1 MLESFQVD
9 GHERIGSSGDS
20 HYVFVRPKSYVDSS
34 GTTWASETVWLR
46 HNFPLDFEVD
56 KESSR
61 SVTFRKLLATLHD
74 YAYQF
79 RDMTMN
85 EDLNRMSPGNLE
97 CVHVIYEL
105 DRLEH
110 LIAGMEKVIEMSYN
124 PQLKISERETVHEL
138 NVEKLY
144 DFVKEFH
151 DSFKDNTNKN
161 QILQTCSTIT
171 CKLDLL
177 LKDISQLNPLPVKPR
192 WCDLTDRGP
201 GVAVSNYDVRFRN
214 AKMSRMWNSDYH
226 IRLHLSRNDSHSN
239 EAERTN
245 SAIGDSSVDGETIE
259 WEHVKLFD
267 GISDEEISKMT
278 LSEFD
283 KHQEIR
289 MKKNAYL
296 VRDEV
301 VHRIDGAP
309 CLKEEIKA
317 FPSPDHT
324 FFFDKKQIAKHHST
338 TNKDGDLNSP
348 GYHYF
353 QKIMNYIGG
362 HYRFGQLYTWSF

>member
-1 MLESFQVD
+1 MRSKRILIPTAKDQIRKLPKYDWPVKQVYQTPSTHRLLMLESFQVD
-9 GHERIGSSGDS
+9 GHEKIGSSDDS
-20 HYVFVRPKSYVDSS
+20 HYVFVGPKSYVDSS

-61 SVTFRKLLATLHD
+61 SVMFRKLLATLHD

-151 DSFKDNTNKN
+151 DSFKDNTNKS
-161 QILQTCSTIT
+161 QILQTKSTIT

-192 WCDLTDRGP
+192 WCDLTDGGP
-201 GVAVSNYDVRFRN
+201 GVAVSNYDVHFRN
-214 AKMSRMWNSDYH
+214 AEMSRMWNSDYH

-245 SAIGDSSVDGETIE
+245 SAIGDSLVDGETIK

-278 LSEFD
+278 LSEF
-283 KHQEIR
+283 R
-289 MKKNAYL
+289 P
-296 VRDEV
+296 
-301 VHRIDGAP
+301 AP
-309 CLKEEIKA
+309 GNQNEKECISC
-317 FPSPDHT
+317 P
-324 FFFDKKQIAKHHST
+324 
-338 TNKDGDLNSP
+338 
-348 GYHYF
+348 
-353 QKIMNYIGG
+353 
-362 HYRFGQLYTWSF
+362 

>member
-1 MLESFQVD
+1 M
-9 GHERIGSSGDS
+9 
-20 HYVFVRPKSYVDSS
+20 
-34 GTTWASETVWLR
+34 
-46 HNFPLDFEVD
+46 D

-61 SVTFRKLLATLHD
+61 SVMFRKLLATLHD

-105 DRLEH
+105 DRSAN

-151 DSFKDNTNKN
+151 DSFKDNTNKS
-161 QILQTCSTIT
+161 QILQTKSTIT

-192 WCDLTDRGP
+192 WCDLTDGGP
-201 GVAVSNYDVRFRN
+201 GVAVSNYDVHFRN
-214 AKMSRMWNSDYH
+214 AEMSRMWNSDYH

-245 SAIGDSSVDGETIE
+245 SAIGDSLVDGETIK

-278 LSEFD
+278 LSEF
-283 KHQEIR
+283 R
-289 MKKNAYL
+289 P
-296 VRDEV
+296 
-301 VHRIDGAP
+301 AP
-309 CLKEEIKA
+309 GNQNEKECISC
-317 FPSPDHT
+317 P
-324 FFFDKKQIAKHHST
+324 
-338 TNKDGDLNSP
+338 
-348 GYHYF
+348 
-353 QKIMNYIGG
+353 
-362 HYRFGQLYTWSF
+362 